1 MIITVTPNPNLE
13 LTYRI
18 ERLEVGAEHRVQ
30 QVSERPGGK
39 GLNVASVLA
48 SLGEPV
54 TALGF
59 LGGEVGAR
67 IERLAAQTP
76 GIREAER
83 HWIASDAE
91 SRRAVIVV
99 DDEQVTVLN
108 EPGAPAGVGAWQNLS
123 SELATRLRPGDVV
136 AICGSVPAGTQAG
149 SLAHLVQIAQ
159 AVGARTVVDTSGRW
173 LGEAARAGADL
184 LKPNRSEL
192 AASGTTDLVGGARKL
207 IRWGA
212 KAVAV
217 SSGAEGMR
225 LFTADWPVQHWWA
238 RGPEQAGNPT
248 GAGDAAVA
256 SWCRALASGRELG
269 REAPALL
276 ADAVAL
282 SAAAVRAADA
292 GSFDA
297 AHYAPALGEI
307 EVVEQVG

>member
-1 MIITVTPNPNLE
+1 MIITITPNPALDI
-13 LTYRI
+13 TYRVDALQPG
-18 ERLEVGAEHRVQ
+18 EAHRVRL
-30 QVSERPGGK
+30 VTERPGGK

-48 SLGEPV
+48 ALGEPA

-59 LGGEVGAR
+59 LGGATGQR
-67 IERLAAQTP
+67 IAELAAQTA
-76 GIREAER
+76 GIRDAER
-83 HWIASDAE
+83 YWVASDAE

-99 DDEQVTVLN
+99 AEGTATVFN
-108 EPGAPAGVGAWQNLS
+108 EPGAPAGVGAWQNLTG
-123 SELATRLRPGDVV
+123 ELATRLRPDDVV

-149 SLAHLVQIAQ
+149 SLANLVQIAQ

-184 LKPNRSEL
+184 LKPNRAEL
-192 AASGTTDLVGGARKL
+192 AASGTTDLVMGARKL

-225 LFTADWPVQHWWA
+225 LFLADWPVQHWLA
-238 RGPEQAGNPT
+238 RGPQLAGNPT

-256 SWCRALASGRELG
+256 AWCRALASGRDLG
-269 REAPALL
+269 RDGPAVL

-282 SAAAVRAADA
+282 SAAAVLAPEA
-292 GSFDA
+292 GEFDA
-297 AHYAPALGEI
+297 DHYAQAAGQI
-307 EVVEQVG
+307 EVSEQAG